1 MNKSRSALCSACFF
15 FHNFLVAM
23 ARTIEPRKTSRKIR
37 YYHVRSFARDL
48 FPATHENL
56 AIMGNYFAPRFCALC
71 YFKKIDRKYLLIPM
85 LIFPRLILL
94 WRHPETILVF
104 SGIHQSTRTVMSNN
118 YDIPVQ
124 LTLFPLYV
132 SRCWCIYFHGQSVR
146 YGSFSFFFL
155 LRAIKRLDARVVPS
169 HRRYINFK
177 PFALIF
183 AAAPPTIEMRPQKC
197 NFFNLASNY
206 EKRDSRMSKV
216 SSETTV
222 YALKLWIAHFAQ
234 PKRSGQFAAAL

>member
-1 MNKSRSALCSACFF
+1 MPCVFF
-15 FHNFLVAM
+15 FTIFSWPWR
-23 ARTIEPRKTSRKIR
+23 ARSSREKWAGKSDIITSDRSRAIYSQLRMKTSQLWEIILL
-37 YYHVRSFARDL
+37 HGFARCV
-48 FPATHENL
+48 
-56 AIMGNYFAPRFCALC
+56 IS
-71 YFKKIDRKYLLIPM
+71 KIDRKYLLTPM

-104 SGIHQSTRTVMSNN
+104 SGIHQSTRTVMSDN

-146 YGSFSFFFL
+146 YGPFPFFL

-177 PFALIF
+177 LFALIF
-183 AAAPPTIEMRPQKC
+183 AAVPPTIEMRPQKC

-216 SSETTV
+216 SSE
-222 YALKLWIAHFAQ
+222 Q
-234 PKRSGQFAAAL
+234 PCMRWNCELHILRSRNGPANLLPLYKRKTDDI